1 MLEKAEEAAKEGFL
15 VQEITDDSENDSNYE
30 GETELLSDKSFVTIQ
45 DISISDDN
53 TISDISDLNIIIDD
67 GIEINKQS
75 LLKKPPTKVTRPK
88 TSWVWKFFQFNEDNT
103 KTICQINGCKKMLA
117 WCGSPSSMKTH
128 LLGTHQI
135 NKAIAIKYQEEEL
148 KDLMQ
153 SDDIKP
159 HDFAKQESLTK
170 NVMGFIIG
178 TVQPLS
184 ILEDPDFINMVNG
197 FDERYKVPCTKTLK
211 DRIFT
216 VYEAG
221 KDTLKSQFMQIQHI
235 SLTLD
240 AWSSPAHL
248 PYLGVTA
255 HWLSSKFEP
264 QEVLLSMEELP
275 YPHSAF
281 EIQDHLFDL
290 LYEWEIDSKITAIV
304 TDNASN
310 VKKACNNMSIG
321 ERIPCAA
328 HTLQLSIGKGL
339 DVIKNLIDKC
349 KHLISFLSNDK
360 KKQQLKESQI
370 YLYRQQK
377 LQLETEDLEKNAE
390 KLVCLDVIKANNTR
404 WNSTL
409 YAFQRLAILKPAI
422 QMLKASLMN
431 ETSSYSRKE
440 AEKLEKLCPTISEW
454 NVIKEISELLNPFE
468 EATRLLSSVK
478 YPTIGFTYPSICN
491 LKEKLESDFSLLE
504 TDSAIGC
511 RDAILE
517 DMMARW
523 EFPQDLCLKGSF
535 FDPRFKS
542 LEFINSKEKCDHII
556 NQLRREYGILKQDN
570 IPVLLDEN
578 ADELTTME
586 SFWKKKNAKI
596 IAPIKDEFQ
605 HYLNVPE
612 LPALEEYDPFAWW
625 VTNKNQFPVL
635 HQVAMKYLSI
645 PATSVPS

>member
-1 MLEKAEEAAKEGFL
+1 
-15 VQEITDDSENDSNYE
+15 
-30 GETELLSDKSFVTIQ
+30 
-45 DISISDDN
+45 
-53 TISDISDLNIIIDD
+53 
-67 GIEINKQS
+67 
-75 LLKKPPTKVTRPK
+75 
-88 TSWVWKFFQFNEDNT
+88 
-103 KTICQINGCKKMLA
+103 MLA
-117 WCGSPSSMKTH
+117 WCSSSSSMKTH

-135 NKAIAIKYQEEEL
+135 NKAIAMKYQEEEL

-290 LYEWEIDSKITAIV
+290 FYKWEIDSKITAIV
-304 TDNASN
+304 TDNISN

-328 HTLQLSIGKGL
+328 HTLQLSIEKEL
-339 DVIKNLIDKC
+339 DVIK
-349 KHLISFLSNDK
+349 
-360 KKQQLKESQI
+360 
-370 YLYRQQK
+370 K
-377 LQLETEDLEKNAE
+377 LN
-390 KLVCLDVIKANNTR
+390 
-404 WNSTL
+404 
-409 YAFQRLAILKPAI
+409 
-422 QMLKASLMN
+422 
-431 ETSSYSRKE
+431 
-440 AEKLEKLCPTISEW
+440 
-454 NVIKEISELLNPFE
+454 
-468 EATRLLSSVK
+468 
-478 YPTIGFTYPSICN
+478 
-491 LKEKLESDFSLLE
+491 
-504 TDSAIGC
+504 
-511 RDAILE
+511 
-517 DMMARW
+517 
-523 EFPQDLCLKGSF
+523 
-535 FDPRFKS
+535 
-542 LEFINSKEKCDHII
+542 
-556 NQLRREYGILKQDN
+556 
-570 IPVLLDEN
+570 
-578 ADELTTME
+578 
-586 SFWKKKNAKI
+586 
-596 IAPIKDEFQ
+596 
-605 HYLNVPE
+605 
-612 LPALEEYDPFAWW
+612 
-625 VTNKNQFPVL
+625 
-635 HQVAMKYLSI
+635 
-645 PATSVPS
+645 

>member
-1 MLEKAEEAAKEGFL
+1 M
-15 VQEITDDSENDSNYE
+15 
-30 GETELLSDKSFVTIQ
+30 
-45 DISISDDN
+45 
-53 TISDISDLNIIIDD
+53 
-67 GIEINKQS
+67 
-75 LLKKPPTKVTRPK
+75 
-88 TSWVWKFFQFNEDNT
+88 
-103 KTICQINGCKKMLA
+103 
-117 WCGSPSSMKTH
+117 
-128 LLGTHQI
+128 
-135 NKAIAIKYQEEEL
+135 
-148 KDLMQ
+148 
-153 SDDIKP
+153 
-159 HDFAKQESLTK
+159 
-170 NVMGFIIG
+170 
-178 TVQPLS
+178 
-184 ILEDPDFINMVNG
+184 
-197 FDERYKVPCTKTLK
+197 
-211 DRIFT
+211 
-216 VYEAG
+216 
-221 KDTLKSQFMQIQHI
+221 
-235 SLTLD
+235 
-240 AWSSPAHL
+240 
-248 PYLGVTA
+248 
-255 HWLSSKFEP
+255 
-264 QEVLLSMEELP
+264 
-275 YPHSAF
+275 
-281 EIQDHLFDL
+281 
-290 LYEWEIDSKITAIV
+290 

-440 AEKLEKLCPTISEW
+440 AEKLEKLCPTIGEW

-468 EATRLLSSVK
+468 EATRLLSGVK

-504 TDSAIGC
+504 TDRAIGC

-556 NQLRREYGILKQDN
+556 NQL
-570 IPVLLDEN
+570 
-578 ADELTTME
+578 
-586 SFWKKKNAKI
+586 
-596 IAPIKDEFQ
+596 
-605 HYLNVPE
+605 
-612 LPALEEYDPFAWW
+612 
-625 VTNKNQFPVL
+625 
-635 HQVAMKYLSI
+635 
-645 PATSVPS
+645 